1 VITATNPSDVPAY
14 KPFVDPI
21 VEEVWA
27 IKAEIN
33 RQAGYSVA
41 EIVRRAQFVTL
52 ESARASL
59 LVPADQRLSVL
70 YGGNIDTVTAGV
82 REA

>member
-1 VITATNPSDVPAY
+1 MNTTDDLSDVPRY
-14 KPFVDPI
+14 KPFADPI

-41 EIVRRAQFVTL
+41 EIVRRSQFVTL
-52 ESARASL
+52 ESARAS
-59 LVPADQRLSVL
+59 
-70 YGGNIDTVTAGV
+70 
-82 REA
+82 